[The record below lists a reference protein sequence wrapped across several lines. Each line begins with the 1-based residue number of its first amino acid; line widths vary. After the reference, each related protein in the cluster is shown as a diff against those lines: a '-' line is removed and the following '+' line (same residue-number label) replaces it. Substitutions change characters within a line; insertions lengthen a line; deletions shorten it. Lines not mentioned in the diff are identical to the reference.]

1 MPISRETWLSYEQV
15 MFAKYNVENV
25 CMVMDVYESPLATRN
40 IHFRNSKGQ
49 YVMKYLVVLS
59 PCDEVIHLS
68 CWPGSVSNQILM
80 EMSSF
85 GQKMMDPNNPLN
97 LPQNLRFRN
106 GPGFSSVF
114 CLADADWSS
123 SFPFLLVCPGLQ
135 AMNVARLSV
144 ERFFGQFTAIF
155 RFCLWYC
162 LHVNN
167 MQNLIFAAVGL
178 WNFRLK
184 HMADE
189 DPCHIHSVV
198 CVHSIGL
205 YYDDTRDLGDQY
217 ANLTPVESRNNII
230 EYYNGEPIPMPFYA
244 EPGQVNGMVQEEEL
258 NNIEMHEHQFVDG
271 EGRPIVDP
279 DYAAMALLRLLP
291 LAGYN

>member
-1 MPISRETWLSYEQV
+1 MPISRETWLSYEQM

-114 CLADADWSS
+114 
-123 SFPFLLVCPGLQ
+123 
-135 AMNVARLSV
+135 
-144 ERFFGQFTAIF
+144 
-155 RFCLWYC
+155 
-162 LHVNN
+162 
-167 MQNLIFAAVGL
+167 
-178 WNFRLK
+178 
-184 HMADE
+184 
-189 DPCHIHSVV
+189 
-198 CVHSIGL
+198 
-205 YYDDTRDLGDQY
+205 
-217 ANLTPVESRNNII
+217 
-230 EYYNGEPIPMPFYA
+230 
-244 EPGQVNGMVQEEEL
+244 
-258 NNIEMHEHQFVDG
+258 
-271 EGRPIVDP
+271 
-279 DYAAMALLRLLP
+279 
-291 LAGYN
+291 